1 MPYPRR
7 LLNGHE
13 DVAVDLHPH
22 WWYYSKPVV
31 ALVAGIVAG
40 VLTLT
45 ATETGTTQR
54 TVAAGVS
61 LGLLAGSAMW
71 LVVRYLKWATTHF
84 VITTDRLIFR
94 TGIIAKRGVEIPLD
108 RVNAVHLSQ
117 GIVERMLGT
126 GDLIVESGGDDGQL
140 RFTAMRRPAQVQR
153 MIHAQMKEN
162 RRRGFALAGS
172 ANGGDVAS
180 QLERLE
186 GMLHRGTITV
196 DEFQLQK
203 DRLLG
208 R

>member
-1 MPYPRR
+1 MPYPQR

-22 WWYYSKPVV
+22 WWYYSKPVI

-40 VLTLT
+40 ILTLA
-45 ATETGTTQR
+45 ATEAGTNQR

-61 LGLLAGSAMW
+61 LVLLAGSAMW
-71 LVVRYLKWATTHF
+71 LVVRYLKWVMTRF

-94 TGIIAKRGVEIPLD
+94 TGLIAKRGVEIPLD
-108 RVNAVHLSQ
+108 RVNTVHFSQ
-117 GIVERMLGT
+117 GIVERMLRT
-126 GDLIVESGGDDGQL
+126 GDLIVESGGEDAQQC
-140 RFTAMRRPAQVQR
+140 FTAMRRPAQVQR
-153 MIHAQMKEN
+153 MIHAQIEEN

-172 ANGGDVAS
+172 TNGADVAS

-186 GMLHRGTITV
+186 GMLHRGTINA
-196 DEFQLQK
+196 DEFRLQK
-203 DRLLG
+203 NRLLD